1 LHTPR
6 KFCSLE
12 IYLTGQ
18 SIEPSLGTGCRF
30 GHGNMAFRSLRLE
43 YTATPC
49 SGSNLP
55 AAHGPRL
62 LASCYTTYRVQSYT
76 NGVWRDVRGFLL
88 PCTVQLRLES
98 ATWKQREDV
107 TCRPMMAMIE
117 PLVQIWARYMLADAM
132 GVRSCNATYHNWC
145 SSSGRIGLRSYSY
158 VSCTAEFIHLG
169 HASSM
174 LSVLLRSPAKC
185 AEPVRETSADRYW
198 SYRCMCSAIWWQNI
212 RSINS
217 AVTWWQSIRS
227 IYCNTVLSNHELI
240 RL

>member
-1 LHTPR
+1 MGHGYRPAATPR
-6 KFCSLE
+6 TEYSRTQTKCGGTWEAFCCPVL
-12 IYLTGQ
+12 YN
-18 SIEPSLGTGCRF
+18 C
-30 GHGNMAFRSLRLE
+30 
-43 YTATPC
+43 
-49 SGSNLP
+49 
-55 AAHGPRL
+55 
-62 LASCYTTYRVQSYT
+62 
-76 NGVWRDVRGFLL
+76 VWRVPHENKERTLHAA
-88 PCTVQLRLES
+88 C
-98 ATWKQREDV
+98 
-107 TCRPMMAMIE
+107 PMMAMIE